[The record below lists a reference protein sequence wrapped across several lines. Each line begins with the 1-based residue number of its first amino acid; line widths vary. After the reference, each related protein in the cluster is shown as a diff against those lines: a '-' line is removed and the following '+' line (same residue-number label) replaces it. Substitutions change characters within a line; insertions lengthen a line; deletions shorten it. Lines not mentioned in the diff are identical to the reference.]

1 MSGQKSL
8 VKFANIKFIIQL
20 KKYAMAKPKPII
32 EIVTYG
38 IHTKWDA
45 DAKALPKIKTFT
57 NHIPLQLDIEFG
69 FIVNIKR
76 AKNQQVRYCIYHPD
90 IPDEDGIAM
99 PPFDGEEYIRSNDW
113 DFYLG
118 DTLWEPLHNKVGD
131 WRMTLELNGSVI
143 ADKTF
148 TVEDDLPYDG
158 AQFWQRGKPKLRR

>member
-1 MSGQKSL
+1 
-8 VKFANIKFIIQL
+8 
-20 KKYAMAKPKPII
+20 MAKPKPII

-57 NHIPLQLDIEFG
+57 NHIPLELDIEFG

-90 IPDEDGIAM
+90 IPDEDGIPM

-118 DTLWEPLHNKVGD
+118 DTLWEPLSNKVGD
-131 WRMTLELNGSVI
+131 WRMTLELNGRII